1 MTALLTSEKE
11 NTDKV
16 VEYVNESNR
25 MGIKML
31 PADVRKSFAKFTVE
45 DKNSIRF
52 GLLAIKNVG
61 RTAIDSIV
69 EARSQSSGFKDLFD
83 FCEKVDLRVCNRKVM
98 ESLIKC
104 GAFDS
109 FGLYRSQLMSMLDD
123 CLGEASKLNRER
135 SKGQL
140 SFFDSVGDSGTGFK
154 RNIPEPPK
162 IKEWPEIQLLAFEK
176 EYLGFYVTGHPLARY
191 AHLLNMFSSCSISHL
206 RERKDGDDISLVA
219 LINKAKHTTTRAK
232 NERMAILMVEDL
244 EDMVEVL
251 VFPAAFRQSAQ
262 YIAANSVVFLKGRLD
277 LKEDR
282 PKIIANSILPVE
294 EAYNLVTAI
303 NIKLPQTRE
312 NILESVK
319 EKLSGHP
326 GQIPVYLH
334 FHTPQREK
342 VKVLVGSQLFVSSNE
357 TLIKELSDL
366 LGEEQISLAI

>member
-1 MTALLTSEKE
+1 
-11 NTDKV
+11 
-16 VEYVNESNR
+16 
-25 MGIKML
+25 
-31 PADVRKSFAKFTVE
+31 
-45 DKNSIRF
+45 
-52 GLLAIKNVG
+52 
-61 RTAIDSIV
+61 
-69 EARSQSSGFKDLFD
+69 
-83 FCEKVDLRVCNRKVM
+83 M

-104 GAFDS
+104 GAFDG
-109 FGLYRSQLMSMLDD
+109 FGLYRSQLMSILDD